1 LIRWHCSQP
10 RQFRDQQIGRVVQ
23 FLHATQAIG
32 TDLQMRGDLL
42 ELTGISS
49 AKSHIKQQLRIGA
62 LSQVCACGRI
72 GM

>member
-1 LIRWHCSQP
+1 
-10 RQFRDQQIGRVVQ
+10 
-23 FLHATQAIG
+23 
-32 TDLQMRGDLL
+32 MRGDLL